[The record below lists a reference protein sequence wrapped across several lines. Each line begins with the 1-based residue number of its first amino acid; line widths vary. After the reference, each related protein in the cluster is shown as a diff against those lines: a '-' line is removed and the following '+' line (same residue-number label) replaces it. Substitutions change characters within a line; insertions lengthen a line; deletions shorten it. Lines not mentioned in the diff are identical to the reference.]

1 MAIQLQIRRG
11 TTAEND
17 LFTGAIGELTMDTDT
32 KGMRL
37 HDGSTQG
44 GVQIPTADTA
54 DYVVEWQRPTDLN
67 GYTWYRKYKSGW
79 VEQGGRWTGSVSFS
93 AAAVVNTPVTM
104 PVQMASVYYQAFAQ
118 TTAQVG
124 LLAITN
130 PSNYTNTV
138 TTLNVV
144 VKELLNASRT
154 MTEFVWQ
161 VSGMAA

>member
-17 LFTGAIGELTMDTDT
+17 VFTGAIGELTMDTDT

-79 VEQGGRWTGSVSFS
+79 VEQGGEYSGNGTTVALPITMANTKYQVHINKQSAPSYWATTDLTVGARTVGSFT
-93 AAAVVNTPVTM
+93 VNSYGDNATM
-104 PVQMASVYYQAFAQ
+104 Q
-118 TTAQVG
+118 
-124 LLAITN
+124 I
-130 PSNYTNTV
+130 
-138 TTLNVV
+138 
-144 VKELLNASRT
+144 
-154 MTEFVWQ
+154 VWQ
-161 VSGMAA
+161 VSGMGA